1 MNCKKSFLSRL
12 TTMATLFTL
21 TGVVSA
27 FGAEAPAA
35 KPAAAPSPTAVVAKV
50 DGVDITRGDVDQ
62 ATKILLQQNRMPQQL
77 DEETAKKVE
86 EAALN
91 QLIAKELL
99 YQAGK
104 KLEIKDLDKQVAER
118 IAQGKARFPSAADYD
133 KMLKDVSMTDKD
145 VETFTREELVIDN
158 LIDKNIASK
167 VTVSDAEAKKFYD
180 DNIDKFK
187 RGEMVRASHILI
199 GVDKNATPEAKKQAK
214 EKAEAILKKLK
225 GGADFAELAKD
236 DSTCPS
242 KARGGDLGFFG
253 RGQMVPEFEKA
264 AFALKPGELSD
275 VVETQFG
282 YHIIK
287 LTEKKAP
294 ETAKFDDVKERID
307 QYLKQQKTQEAI
319 QKYIEELRGK
329 AKVEILTP

>member
-1 MNCKKSFLSRL
+1 MNCKKSFFSRL
-12 TTMATLFTL
+12 TTMAALFTL

-35 KPAAAPSPTAVVAKV
+35 KPAEAVSPTTVVAKV
-50 DGVDITRGDVDQ
+50 DGIDITRGDVDR
-62 ATKILLQQNRMPQQL
+62 ATKILLQQNRMTQPL
-77 DEETAKKVE
+77 DAETSKKVE

-104 KLEIKDLDKQVAER
+104 KLEIKDIDKKVAER
-118 IAQGKARFPSAADYD
+118 VAQGKARFPSTAEYE
-133 KMLKDVSMTDKD
+133 KMLKEVSMNDKD

-158 LIDKNIASK
+158 LLDKEVSSK
-167 VTVSDAEAKKFYD
+167 ITVTDAEAKKFYD
-180 DNIDKFK
+180 DNLDKFK

-199 GVDKNATPEAKKQAK
+199 GVDKDATPEAKKQAK

-225 GGADFAELAKD
+225 GGADFAALAKD

-264 AFALKPGELSD
+264 AFALKPGEISD

-287 LTEKKAP
+287 VTDKKAP
-294 ETAKFDDVKERID
+294 ETVKFDEVKERID
-307 QYLKQQKTQEAI
+307 QYLKQQKVQQAI
-319 QKYIEELRGK
+319 QQYIEELRGK